1 MEMTQ
6 SLREAEFNP
15 ADVWTQRATSVVF
28 FIGGFGAAS
37 WAPLVP
43 LLRQRLAIG
52 ENILGLLLLC
62 IGIGS
67 LLTMPLSGAAAVRM
81 GCRKVLTF
89 ASIAFAL
96 LLFLLSQVSDILLV
110 IPVLLLFGAIMGCI
124 DVVANVQAVIVEKAA
139 GKRLMSGMHGLWSVG
154 GFAGAGLF
162 GIWVG
167 GLGFTPTVSTMIA
180 SGIMVAAIL
189 FFARFLLPYG
199 GEAGGKM
206 LAVPKGIVSFVGIIA
221 CIAFLVEGAIMD
233 WSGVFLT
240 TVRGFDMSM
249 AGTGFTVFSAAMLT
263 MRLVGDKLVQKAGQ
277 KIVILGGSVLAF
289 AGFLAVIFAPQA
301 WLLYAGFFAIGVG
314 SANIV
319 PVFFS
324 LLGKQKDMPIGL
336 AVPAVSTLGYLGILM
351 GPAAIGA
358 LAHATSL
365 YAAFGLLAGLVALQF
380 VIARYVYRKV
390 L

>member
-6 SLREAEFNP
+6 TFREEFNA
-15 ADVWTQRATSVVF
+15 ADIWTQHATRAVF

-43 LLRQRLAIG
+43 LLRERLAIG
-52 ENILGLLLLC
+52 EDILGLLLLC

-67 LLTMPLSGAAAVRM
+67 LLTMPLSGAAAVRL

-89 ASIAFAL
+89 ASLAFAV
-96 LLFLLSQVSDILLV
+96 LLFLLSQVSEILAAV
-110 IPVLLLFGAIMGCI
+110 PVLLLFGAVMGCI
-124 DVVANVQAVIVEKAA
+124 DVVVNIQAVIVEKAS
-139 GKRLMSGMHGLWSVG
+139 GRRLMSGMHGLWSVG

-162 GIWVG
+162 GVWVG
-167 GLGFTPTVSTMIA
+167 GLGLSPTASTLIA
-180 SGIMVAAIL
+180 AGIMTGAIL

-199 GEAGGKM
+199 GEAGGRM
-206 LAVPKGIVSFVGIIA
+206 LAMPRGIVTFVGIIA

-240 TVRGFDMSM
+240 AVRGFDMSL

-263 MRLVGDKLVQKAGQ
+263 MRLIGDRLVQEMGQ
-277 KIVILGGSVLAF
+277 KRVILGGSLLAL
-289 AGFLAVIFAPQA
+289 AGFLAVIFAPEA

-324 LLGKQKDMPIGL
+324 LLGRQKDMPIGL

-358 LAHATSL
+358 LAHAASL
-365 YAAFGLLAGLVALQF
+365 YAAFGLLAGLVAVQF
-380 VIARYVYRKV
+380 VIAWYVYRKV

>member
-6 SLREAEFNP
+6 TLREEFNA
-15 ADVWTQRATSVVF
+15 ADIWTQHATRAVF

-43 LLRQRLAIG
+43 LLRERLAIG
-52 ENILGLLLLC
+52 EDILGLLLLC

-67 LLTMPLSGAAAVRM
+67 LLTMPLSGAAAVRL

-89 ASIAFAL
+89 ASLAFAV
-96 LLFLLSQVSDILLV
+96 LLFLLSQVSEILV
-110 IPVLLLFGAIMGCI
+110 AVPVLLLFGAIMGCI
-124 DVVANVQAVIVEKAA
+124 DVVVNIQAVIVEKAS
-139 GKRLMSGMHGLWSVG
+139 GRRLMSGMHGLWSVG

-162 GIWVG
+162 GVWVG
-167 GLGFTPTVSTMIA
+167 GLGLSPTASTLIA
-180 SGIMVAAIL
+180 AGIMTGTIL

-199 GEAGGKM
+199 GEAGGRM
-206 LAVPKGIVSFVGIIA
+206 LAVPRGIVTFVGIIA

-240 TVRGFDMSM
+240 AVRGFDMSL

-263 MRLVGDKLVQKAGQ
+263 MRLIGDRLVQEMGQ
-277 KIVILGGSVLAF
+277 KRVILGGSLLAL
-289 AGFLAVIFAPQA
+289 AGFLAVIFAPEA
-301 WLLYAGFFAIGVG
+301 WPLYAGFFAIGVG

-324 LLGKQKDMPIGL
+324 LLGRQKDMPIGL

-358 LAHATSL
+358 LAHAASL
-365 YAAFGLLAGLVALQF
+365 YAAFGLLAGLAAVQF
-380 VIARYVYRKV
+380 VIAWHVYRKV

>member
-6 SLREAEFNP
+6 SLRDVEFDP
-15 ADVWTQRATSVVF
+15 ADIWTQHATRAVF

-52 ENILGLLLLC
+52 EDILGL
-62 IGIGS
+62 
-67 LLTMPLSGAAAVRM
+67 
-81 GCRKVLTF
+81 
-89 ASIAFAL
+89 
-96 LLFLLSQVSDILLV
+96 
-110 IPVLLLFGAIMGCI
+110 LLLFGAIMGCI

-139 GKRLMSGMHGLWSVG
+139 GKRLMSGMYGLWSVG

-162 GIWVG
+162 GVWVG
-167 GLGFTPTVSTMIA
+167 GLGLTPTVSTLIA
-180 SGIMVAAIL
+180 AGIMVAAIL

-199 GEAGGKM
+199 GDAGGKM
-206 LAVPKGIVSFVGIIA
+206 LAIPKGIVAFVGIIA

-240 TVRGFDMSM
+240 TVRGFDMSL

-263 MRLVGDKLVQKAGQ
+263 MRLVGDRLVQKMGQ
-277 KIVILGGSVLAF
+277 KVVILGGSVLAF
-289 AGFLAVIFAPQA
+289 AGFLDVIFASQA

-324 LLGKQKDMPIGL
+324 LLGKQQDMPIGL

-380 VIARYVYRKV
+380 IIARYVYQKI

>member
-6 SLREAEFNP
+6 TFREEFNA
-15 ADVWTQRATSVVF
+15 ADIWTQHATRAVF

-43 LLRQRLAIG
+43 LLRERLAIG
-52 ENILGLLLLC
+52 EDILGLLLLC

-67 LLTMPLSGAAAVRM
+67 LLTMPLSGAAAVRL

-89 ASIAFAL
+89 ASLAFAV
-96 LLFLLSQVSDILLV
+96 LLFLLSQVSEILAAV
-110 IPVLLLFGAIMGCI
+110 PVLLLFGAVMGCI
-124 DVVANVQAVIVEKAA
+124 DVVVNIQAVIVEKAS
-139 GKRLMSGMHGLWSVG
+139 GRRLMSGMHGLWSVG

-162 GIWVG
+162 GVWVG
-167 GLGFTPTVSTMIA
+167 GLGLSPTASTLIA
-180 SGIMVAAIL
+180 AGIMTGAIL

-199 GEAGGKM
+199 GEAGGRM
-206 LAVPKGIVSFVGIIA
+206 LAMPRGIVTFVGIIA

-240 TVRGFDMSM
+240 AVRGFDMSL

-263 MRLVGDKLVQKAGQ
+263 MRLIGDRLVQEMGQ
-277 KIVILGGSVLAF
+277 KRVILGGSLLAL
-289 AGFLAVIFAPQA
+289 AGFLAVIFAPEA

-324 LLGKQKDMPIGL
+324 LLGRQKDMPIGL

-358 LAHATSL
+358 LAHAASL
-365 YAAFGLLAGLVALQF
+365 HAAFGLLAGLVAVQF
-380 VIARYVYRKV
+380 VIAWYVYRKV

>member
-15 ADVWTQRATSVVF
+15 ADVWTQHATRAVF

-52 ENILGLLLLC
+52 EDILGLLLLC

-67 LLTMPLSGAAAVRM
+67 LLTMPLSGAAAVRL

-89 ASIAFAL
+89 SSIAFAL
-96 LLFLLSQVSDILLV
+96 LLFLLSQVSDILLA

-162 GIWVG
+162 GVWVG
-167 GLGFTPTVSTMIA
+167 GLGFTPTVSTLIA
-180 SGIMVAAIL
+180 TGIMVTAIL

-206 LAVPKGIVSFVGIIA
+206 LAVPKGIVAFVGVIA

-263 MRLVGDKLVQKAGQ
+263 MRLVGDKLVQKMGQ
-277 KIVILGGSVLAF
+277 KIIILGGSVLAF

-314 SANIV
+314 SANVV

>member
-6 SLREAEFNP
+6 TLREEFNA
-15 ADVWTQRATSVVF
+15 ADIWTQHATRAVF

-43 LLRQRLAIG
+43 LLRERLAIG
-52 ENILGLLLLC
+52 EDILGLLLLC

-67 LLTMPLSGAAAVRM
+67 LLTMPLSGAAAVRL

-89 ASIAFAL
+89 ASLAFAV
-96 LLFLLSQVSDILLV
+96 LLFLLSQVSEILAAV
-110 IPVLLLFGAIMGCI
+110 PVLLLFGAVMGCI
-124 DVVANVQAVIVEKAA
+124 DVVVNIQAVIVEKAS
-139 GKRLMSGMHGLWSVG
+139 GRRLMSGMHGLWSVG

-162 GIWVG
+162 GVWVG
-167 GLGFTPTVSTMIA
+167 GLGLSPTASTLIA
-180 SGIMVAAIL
+180 VGIMTGTIL

-199 GEAGGKM
+199 GEAGGRM
-206 LAVPKGIVSFVGIIA
+206 LAMPRGIVTFVGIIA

-240 TVRGFDMSM
+240 AVRGFDMSL

-263 MRLVGDKLVQKAGQ
+263 MRLIGDRLVQEMGQ
-277 KIVILGGSVLAF
+277 KRVILGGSLLAL
-289 AGFLAVIFAPQA
+289 AGFLAVIFAPEV

-324 LLGKQKDMPIGL
+324 LLGRQKDMPIGL

-358 LAHATSL
+358 LAHAASL
-365 YAAFGLLAGLVALQF
+365 YAAFGLLAGLAAVQF
-380 VIARYVYRKV
+380 VIAWHVYRKV

>member
-6 SLREAEFNP
+6 TLREEFNA
-15 ADVWTQRATSVVF
+15 ADIWTQHATRAVF

-43 LLRQRLAIG
+43 LLRERLAIG
-52 ENILGLLLLC
+52 EDILGLLLLC

-67 LLTMPLSGAAAVRM
+67 LLTMPLSGAAAVRL

-89 ASIAFAL
+89 ASLAFAV
-96 LLFLLSQVSDILLV
+96 LLFLLSQVSEILAAV
-110 IPVLLLFGAIMGCI
+110 PVLLLFGAVMGCI
-124 DVVANVQAVIVEKAA
+124 DVVVNIQAVIVEKAS
-139 GKRLMSGMHGLWSVG
+139 GRRLMSGMHGLWSVG

-162 GIWVG
+162 GVWVG
-167 GLGFTPTVSTMIA
+167 GLGLSPTASTLIA
-180 SGIMVAAIL
+180 AGIMTGAIL

-199 GEAGGKM
+199 GEAGGRM
-206 LAVPKGIVSFVGIIA
+206 LAMPRGIVTFVGIIA

-240 TVRGFDMSM
+240 AVRGFDMSL

-263 MRLVGDKLVQKAGQ
+263 MRLIGDRLVQEMGQ
-277 KIVILGGSVLAF
+277 KRVILGGSLLAL
-289 AGFLAVIFAPQA
+289 AGFLAVIFAPEA

-324 LLGKQKDMPIGL
+324 LLGRQKDMPIGL

-358 LAHATSL
+358 LAHAASL
-365 YAAFGLLAGLVALQF
+365 YAAFGLLAGLAAVQF
-380 VIARYVYRKV
+380 VIAWHVYRKV

>member
-1 MEMTQ
+1 MTQ
-6 SLREAEFNP
+6 SLREAEFDP
-15 ADVWTQRATSVVF
+15 ADIWTQHATRAVF

-52 ENILGLLLLC
+52 EDVLGLLLLC

-67 LLTMPLSGAAAVRM
+67 LLTMPLSGAAAVRL

-89 ASIAFAL
+89 ASIAFAF
-96 LLFLLSQVSDILLV
+96 LLFILSQVSDVLLA

-154 GFAGAGLF
+154 GFVGAGLF

-167 GLGFTPTVSTMIA
+167 GLGLTPTVSTLIA
-180 SGIMVAAIL
+180 AGIMVMAIL
-189 FFARFLLPYG
+189 IFSRFLLPYG
-199 GEAGGKM
+199 GDSGGKM
-206 LAVPKGIVSFVGIIA
+206 LAIPKGIVAFVGIIA

-240 TVRGFDMSM
+240 TMRGFDMSL
-249 AGTGFTVFSAAMLT
+249 AGTGFTVFSAAMLM
-263 MRLVGDKLVQKAGQ
+263 MRLMGDRLVQKVGQ
-277 KIVILGGSVLAF
+277 KIVILGGSALAF
-289 AGFLAVIFAPQA
+289 VGFLAVILAPQA

-365 YAAFGLLAGLVALQF
+365 YAAFGLLAGLVVLQF

-390 L
+390 LY